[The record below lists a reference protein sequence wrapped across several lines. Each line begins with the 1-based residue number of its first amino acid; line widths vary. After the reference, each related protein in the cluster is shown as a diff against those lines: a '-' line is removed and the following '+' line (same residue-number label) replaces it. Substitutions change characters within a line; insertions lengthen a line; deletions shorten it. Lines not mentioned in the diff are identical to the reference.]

1 MVRNVPYRQH
11 FLPKISVTL
20 SKSNPS
26 IGHESIPNNAAEVIM
41 LANAM

>member
-1 MVRNVPYRQH
+1 MFRIDNNISSA
-11 FLPKISVTL
+11 KISVTL

-26 IGHESIPNNAAEVIM
+26 IGYESIPNNAAEVIM